1 MSSENQQVLRLRLAF
16 LMRRLLLIIQLIGL
30 SALLLGS
37 IVGSLIIIGLYLLFV
52 GLALGGTGVQ
62 SASFLFLSSLLL
74 ILILLLALITLYWRF
89 IVFEVFKHVR
99 KSLRQK
105 PN

>member
-1 MSSENQQVLRLRLAF
+1 
-16 LMRRLLLIIQLIGL
+16 MRRLLLIIQLIGL

-37 IVGSLIIIGLYLLFV
+37 IFGTFIVVYLVLFASGTMWFASNRFAALIIFVSSMGLI
-52 GLALGGTGVQ
+52 A
-62 SASFLFLSSLLL
+62 
-74 ILILLLALITLYWRF
+74 LYWRF

-105 PN
+105 PNKL